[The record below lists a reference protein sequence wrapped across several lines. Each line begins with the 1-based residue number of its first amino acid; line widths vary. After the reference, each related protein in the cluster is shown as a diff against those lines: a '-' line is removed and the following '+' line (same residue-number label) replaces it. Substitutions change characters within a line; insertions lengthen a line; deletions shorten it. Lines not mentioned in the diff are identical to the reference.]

1 MSPSRPADDVSPE
14 LLKQARRRTRD
25 QLGVD
30 VETKA
35 TDEFCLAFGISATRG
50 FAEAA
55 GAGPMFAEAMTG
67 PAVSASAV
75 IEMAPDREAAGEL
88 PADVEATLATTVRE
102 SVGGALDELSHAETA
117 LSLLIRQAR
126 VKAAREDFLQRAGL
140 IRDEVERATSALLR
154 GMPGRA
160 RLPEAER
167 LLVEV
172 CWLNRTMRTADARS
186 MSSVAGDPAVERV
199 DIPRRLEPEM
209 AGLDAMLEAA
219 AEVHS
224 RHGLSGKGVTVAVID
239 SEAALGHPALRG
251 RVIHR
256 RNFTQEAWGTPDAHG
271 TAVAGIIGANST
283 EYTGMAPD
291 ATIYNYKVLATHR
304 AFNATDFE
312 GALAIQQ
319 ALEDGVRVANCSW
332 GAGPATN
339 GTSREARACDRAWRF
354 GLTVVKSAG
363 NAGPGQR
370 TLTTPADAEGVLV
383 VGATD
388 DQGRVIE
395 RYSSRGP
402 TGDNRKR
409 PHLVAPGGAEN
420 VGLQGLLTG
429 GGVGGIGWGTSY
441 AAPHVTGLLALLLER
456 NPELSPTAQR
466 DALVAAC
473 TKLARASVNQQGA
486 GLVDLGRLF
495 AGG

>member
-1 MSPSRPADDVSPE
+1 MSPSSLADDISPD
-14 LLKQARRRTRD
+14 LVKQARRHTRD
-25 QLGVD
+25 RLGVD
-30 VETKA
+30 VESKA
-35 TDEFCLAFGISATRG
+35 TDAFCLAFGVSPGAA

-55 GAGPMFAEAMTG
+55 GAGAAFAEAISP
-67 PAVSASAV
+67 PAMRAPAV
-75 IEMAPDREAAGEL
+75 IEMTLDREPAGEL
-88 PADVEATLATTVRE
+88 PADVEAALATTVRE
-102 SVGGALDELSHAETA
+102 SVGGGLGELAHAETA
-117 LSLLIRQAR
+117 MSLLIRQAH
-126 VKAAREDFLQRAGL
+126 VKAARDDFLRRAGL
-140 IRDEVERATSALLR
+140 IRDEVERATSALQR
-154 GMPGRA
+154 GTPGRTGM
-160 RLPEAER
+160 PEAER

-186 MSSVAGDPAVERV
+186 MSNVAGDPAVERV
-199 DIPRRLEPEM
+199 DVPRPLTSD
-209 AGLDAMLEAA
+209 AIALDVTLEAA

-224 RHGLSGKGVTVAVID
+224 GRGLSGKGVTVAVID
-239 SEAALGHPALRG
+239 SEAALGHPALRN

-332 GAGPATN
+332 GAGPATD

-363 NAGPGQR
+363 NLGPGQR
-370 TLTTPADAEGVLV
+370 TLTTPADAEGVIV
-383 VGATD
+383 VGATND
-388 DQGRVIE
+388 EGRAVE
-395 RYSSRGP
+395 RYTSRGP
-402 TGDNRKR
+402 TGDNRPR
-409 PHLVAPGGAEN
+409 PHLVVPGGAEN
-420 VGLQGLLTG
+420 IGLQGLLAG
-429 GGVGGIGWGTSY
+429 GAVGQIGWGTSY
-441 AAPHVTGLLALLLER
+441 AAPHVTGLLALMLER

-473 TKLARASVNQQGA
+473 KKLARASKNQQGA
-486 GLVDLGRLF
+486 GLVDPARMF
-495 AGG
+495 ASR